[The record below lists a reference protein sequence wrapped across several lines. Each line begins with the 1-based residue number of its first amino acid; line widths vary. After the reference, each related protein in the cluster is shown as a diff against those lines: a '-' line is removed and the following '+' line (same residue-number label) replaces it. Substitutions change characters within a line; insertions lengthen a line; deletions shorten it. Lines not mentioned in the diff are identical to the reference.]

1 MTFEGPITDAVV
13 EATLE
18 AWAEAGRQSRVP
30 IEGTS
35 MWPVLQP
42 GDVAV
47 VSHGRRGFRIGD
59 VLAYRWGERA
69 IIVHRLLRH
78 LPGDALQVAGDNRPL
93 ADPPLSLDG
102 VLGRVTAVETGSGRS
117 SLERPVARVLGWAL
131 AVSFPLRNRRGL
143 WRAVVWLRRLAAW
156 ILRP

>member
-1 MTFEGPITDAVV
+1 MTSEGPITDAVV
-13 EATLE
+13 DATLA

-47 VSHGRRGFRIGD
+47 ISHGRRGFRVGD
-59 VLAYRWGERA
+59 VLAYRLEERA
-69 IIVHRLLRH
+69 IVVHRLLRC
-78 LPGDALQVAGDNRPL
+78 LPGDALQMAGDNRPL
-93 ADPPLSLDG
+93 ADPPLSPDG
-102 VLGRVTAVETGSGRS
+102 VLGRVVAVETTTGRF
-117 SLERPVARVLGWAL
+117 SLERPVARALGWLL
-131 AVSFPLRNRRGL
+131 AGTFLFGNRRVL
-143 WRAVVWLRRLAAW
+143 WRVVVWLRRLAAW